1 MIQILQSQ
9 YFGQINIMKNAHFG
23 FVKNAIRSDDMTIL
37 EFTDIELEIE
47 DLEARAKGLDED
59 EGADVL
65 GVITGLPWRE
75 AGLTD
80 GVSAE
85 LVLVK
90 HLDEEVVED
99 EDHVGV
105 DVEERW
111 PLGEEGHFGRK
122 ARFHER
128 KARYYRS
135 KM

>member
-1 MIQILQSQ
+1 
-9 YFGQINIMKNAHFG
+9 
-23 FVKNAIRSDDMTIL
+23 MTIL

-65 GVITGLPWRE
+65 GGYNR
-75 AGLTD
+75 AAMARGRANRRRKRRA
-80 GVSAE
+80 SARQASRRRSRRRRRPRRGRRRGA
-85 LVLVK
+85 VAA
-90 HLDEEVVED
+90 
-99 EDHVGV
+99 
-105 DVEERW
+105 RRRSN
-111 PLGEEGHFGRK
+111 FGRK